1 MKHGKRDLHRARLDP
16 ASCFDS
22 PEAVLEDPSLGRGGK
37 IEILRRWQYDASEL
51 AVAEE
56 EGMPG
61 PEPGLL
67 GRILRALDVLRGRS
81 EGTRNPPTK
90 HGAQVPRGPE
100 SSELAEPDEYAEARA
115 AMVELQLE
123 SRDIRDPRVLAA
135 MRKIPR
141 HLFVPP
147 RLRDLAYDD
156 GPLPI
161 GHGQTISQPYVVALM
176 SQLAVGARAG
186 KVLDVGTG
194 SGYQAAVL
202 AEMVEEVYSVEVVT
216 DLFEQASERLA
227 RLGYRNVRLRMG
239 DGHVGWPEASPFDA
253 IVVACAARRVPEALI
268 EQLAPGGT
276 LVIPVGVLGQELQ
289 VIERLEDGTVRRS
302 SAGAVAFVPMVRSRA
317 PESGEAG

>member
-1 MKHGKRDLHRARLDP
+1 MKQRGLDLDRARLDP
-16 ASCFDS
+16 ASQFEG
-22 PEAVLEDPSLGRGGK
+22 PEALLAHPSLERQEK
-37 IEILRRWQYDASEL
+37 IEILRQWQYDASEL
-51 AVAEE
+51 EVAEE

-61 PEPGLL
+61 AEPGLL
-67 GRILRALDVLRGRS
+67 GRILRALAALRGRP

-90 HGAQVPRGPE
+90 HGAQASRELAGP
-100 SSELAEPDEYAEARA
+100 ELAEQDEYAEAREE
-115 AMVELQLE
+115 MVRLQLE
-123 SRDIRDPRVLAA
+123 ARDIGDPRVLAA

-176 SQLAVGARAG
+176 TQLAVGAGARRA
-186 KVLDVGTG
+186 LDVGTG

-202 AEMVEEVYSVEVVT
+202 AEIVDEVYSVEVVS
-216 DLFEQASERLA
+216 DLFEQASERLG

-239 DGHVGWPEASPFDA
+239 DGHVGWPEAGPFDA

-289 VIERLEDGTVRRS
+289 VIERLADGTLRRS
-302 SAGAVAFVPMVRSRA
+302 SAGAVAFVPMVRPTAA
-317 PESGEAG
+317 PEKSD